1 MADHRSEASATG
13 KAGTAEQ
20 QAAGS
25 AGDAQIAYPPE
36 TLEGW
41 YAVHQVF
48 RIDRKALRELPGP
61 ERQSMGASAISAL
74 DSVLAPTAAEEAPA
88 AYGRWATVEL
98 AGGGPDPRGH
108 APRAAGAEGS
118 DGGAGGEAEKR
129 PPDAAPAADAATGGA
144 AHTGDA
150 PRADG
155 LAPGAGGPA
164 SGRSGW
170 STLVE
175 LSGSVGDVM
184 VVHFRPTLDGVGAAQ
199 RRLAREPL
207 FDHLVPVTSF
217 LSVTE
222 AGLYHLSA
230 AVSAERIAAG
240 GVAGDAEYRKIMTER
255 TGAERANPMVQRRLY
270 PPLPPDMPYV
280 SFYPMSKR
288 RAVGQNWYALTL
300 AERSRLMQA
309 HGMTGRRY
317 AGKVQQV
324 ITGAIG
330 FDAWEWGVTLFA
342 RDPMEIKRLVTD
354 MRFDEVSAQYAE
366 FGDFYVGRMI
376 TPKEWVG
383 ALVDRR
389 GDRRVRK

>member
-1 MADHRSEASATG
+1 MAEHRSQASTTVKPGAAAG
-13 KAGTAEQ
+13 GTAGVPSETE
-20 QAAGS
+20 
-25 AGDAQIAYPPE
+25 IAHPPE

-48 RIDRKALRELPGP
+48 RIDRKTLRSLPGA
-61 ERQSMGASAISAL
+61 ERQSMGVSAIAAL
-74 DSVLAPTAAEEAPA
+74 ESVLAPTAADEAPA

-98 AGGGPDPRGH
+98 SGPDPRGR
-108 APRAAGAEGS
+108 APRAAAGDGAEE
-118 DGGAGGEAEKR
+118 GGAGEAAKA
-129 PPDAAPAADAATGGA
+129 PPNPTVAADPSGA
-144 AHTGDA
+144 SGEHIGDA

-155 LAPGAGGPA
+155 MAPGAGGPA
-164 SGRSGW
+164 SGRPGW
-170 STLVE
+170 SAVVE
-175 LSGSVGDVM
+175 LTGSVGDVM
-184 VVHFRPTLDGVGAAQ
+184 VVHFRPTLEGVGAAQ

-207 FDHLVPVTSF
+207 FDHFEPVTSF

-230 AVSAERIAAG
+230 ALAAERIAAG
-240 GVAGDAEYRKIMTER
+240 GVAGDAEYRKLMAER
-255 TGAERANPMVQRRLY
+255 TVAERANPMVQRRLY
-270 PPLPPDMPYV
+270 PPLPADMPYV

-288 RAVGQNWYALTL
+288 RGVGQNWYALTL

-330 FDAWEWGVTLFA
+330 LDAWEWGVTLFA
-342 RDPMEIKRLVTD
+342 RDLMEIKRLVTD

-366 FGDFYVGRMI
+366 FGAFYVGRI
-376 TPKEWVG
+376 VAPKEWVP
-383 ALVDRR
+383 ALIDRR
-389 GDRRVRK
+389 GDRRAKK